1 MIIYHCMKIVSL
13 LISFSLFGLLCIGLS
28 SCQQRKNTDALQNTN
43 HAITCELP
51 IQAQFN
57 QISIL
62 TDIDVEIREGECRIV
77 ATGDSAAIAHLRY
90 SIDTG
95 GLVVSNPSSEFVGV
109 TPYSQGN
116 GVKLTVW
123 CPKWAIAANYGRGR
137 LFSKSTLHANDLQLG
152 CIREGNLELDSVICQ
167 TFRYDGNNR
176 SKGKITHL
184 VCRKSHFSLLANSSL
199 TVHLETDTLT
209 ASASDYSA
217 ATFSG
222 HARVLDTFGHI
233 DLSHMQK

>member
-1 MIIYHCMKIVSL
+1 MKIFSFIISSSL
-13 LISFSLFGLLCIGLS
+13 LSIFCLGLS
-28 SCQQRKNTDALQNTN
+28 SCQQGKKTDAPQNTN
-43 HAITCELP
+43 HEITCEIP

-77 ATGDSAAIAHLRY
+77 ATGDSVAISQLRY

-95 GLVVSNPSSEFVGV
+95 GLSVSNPSSEFVGV

-116 GVKLTVW
+116 GIKLTVW
-123 CPKWAIAANYGRGR
+123 CPKWTIVANYGRGQ
-137 LFSKSTLHANDLQLG
+137 LSCKETLHADNLQLG
-152 CIREGNLELDSVICQ
+152 CIRDGSFEIDSIFCQ
-167 TFRYDGNNR
+167 SFRYDGNNK
-176 SKGKITHL
+176 SNCHITHL
-184 VCRKSHFSLLANSSL
+184 SCRKSHFSLLANSSL

-209 ASASDYSA
+209 ASASDHSS

-222 HARVLDTFGHI
+222 RAHVLDTFGHI
-233 DLSHMQK
+233 DLSHMQE